1 MREVSTT
8 DSLELAQDSYSQ
20 YGKEVAM
27 GRAYPCVYDG
37 MKLVYKRAIYS
48 MVKNSP
54 RRKVKVTSLT
64 GPCLDYH
71 PHPESVP
78 EVITQLGSDDC
89 KLKLLDTQGN
99 FGGNGVEHAAYRYI
113 EGMLSDL
120 AIQIF
125 TECYEYTDYTKGEVD
140 KDEPVA
146 LPTYLPLCFVNGA
159 YGIPS
164 GMKTLRIP
172 ALNIIQMIDYYIEK
186 LKHKDLNYIPSDKYI
201 PHPNLETNII
211 SPIEDW
217 NNIMKTGSGSIFT
230 LPTIELSKDKKSIT
244 ISSLTD
250 EKDIDKIRKIL
261 DREIVLD
268 KLDVRDESTTTIQ
281 AVIEKVPKKQVNM
294 EEIYKKLCKRL
305 KSSESYNM
313 AFFDEN
319 YIYDDEANFELVVRK
334 NLEYIIKTHHNRI
347 KVQLENIKR
356 KLLVLQI
363 IEKIKKNKL
372 VNKFVQLNYDET
384 VKLLIDTYKIDED
397 IAKQVVQ
404 KPISYLTKEHLNE
417 ITSMENQIKSLENE
431 QSDIYE
437 FLINKYTELRKTLN
451 KLLKGKFLETKFIKK
466 K

>member
-1 MREVSTT
+1 MREVLAV
-8 DSLELAQDSYSQ
+8 DALEKAQQSYSQ

-37 MKLVYKRAIYS
+37 MKLVYKRVIYS

-99 FGGNGVEHAAYRYI
+99 FGGKGIEHAAYRYI
-113 EGMLSDL
+113 EGMISDL

-125 TECYEYTDYTKGEVD
+125 TEGYQYTKYVKGEVE
-140 KDEPVA
+140 KDEPLA

-172 ALNIIQMIDYYIEK
+172 ALNIIQIIDYYIEK
-186 LKHKDLNYIPSDKYI
+186 LKHKDLDYVPADKFI

-211 SPIEDW
+211 SPIEEW
-217 NNIMKTGSGSIFT
+217 NNIMKTGSGSIIT

-244 ISSLTD
+244 ITSLTD
-250 EKDIDKIRKIL
+250 EDSVNKIRKIL

-268 KLDVRDESTTTIQ
+268 KLDVRDESTSNIR
-281 AVIEKVPKKQVNM
+281 VVVERVPKKQVNM

-305 KSSESYNM
+305 RSSESYNM

-319 YIYDDEANFELVVRK
+319 YIYDEEANFELVVKK
-334 NLEYIIKTHHNRI
+334 NLQYIIDTHHNRI
-347 KVQLENIKR
+347 KIQMNEVKR

-372 VNKFVQLNYDET
+372 INKFTQLNYDET
-384 VKLLIDTYKIDED
+384 IKLLIETYNIDED

-417 ITSMENQIKSLENE
+417 ITNMENIIKNLENE

-437 FLINKYTELRKTLN
+437 FLISKYTELKKALS
-451 KLLKGKFLETKFIKK
+451 KVLKGKFQETKFVKK
-466 K
+466 

>member
-1 MREVSTT
+1 M
-8 DSLELAQDSYSQ
+8 
-20 YGKEVAM
+20 
-27 GRAYPCVYDG
+27 
-37 MKLVYKRAIYS
+37 
-48 MVKNSP
+48 NN
-54 RRKVKVTSLT
+54 
-64 GPCLDYH
+64 
-71 PHPESVP
+71 
-78 EVITQLGSDDC
+78 
-89 KLKLLDTQGN
+89 KLLKAQRN
-99 FGGNGVEHAAYRYI
+99 
-113 EGMLSDL
+113 
-120 AIQIF
+120 
-125 TECYEYTDYTKGEVD
+125 
-140 KDEPVA
+140 
-146 LPTYLPLCFVNGA
+146 
-159 YGIPS
+159 
-164 GMKTLRIP
+164 
-172 ALNIIQMIDYYIEK
+172 
-186 LKHKDLNYIPSDKYI
+186 
-201 PHPNLETNII
+201 
-211 SPIEDW
+211 
-217 NNIMKTGSGSIFT
+217 
-230 LPTIELSKDKKSIT
+230 
-244 ISSLTD
+244 
-250 EKDIDKIRKIL
+250 IDKIRKIL

-384 VKLLIDTYKIDED
+384 VKLLIDTYKIDVD